1 LKRDVQDEHQA
12 RAGFFARIRKTNLGK
27 EKIVIRVAQVAPNIF
42 PVPPEHHGGT
52 ERVIHDLS
60 SALRSLG
67 VDVTLFAPSDSA
79 TDLPRVGDHLSL
91 AALERRHGRVAPG
104 VPAALDA
111 LQLEA
116 LRLRRDDFDIVHCH
130 GEFAHAALLG
140 PRRRR
145 SLTTVHWRVD
155 ELDRALFFAGFPD
168 LPVAAISAAQ
178 EAGIPA
184 SNRAGIVHHGIARDR
199 YALRAEP
206 GAHVAFVGRMTDQK
220 RPDTAIRVARAA
232 GLPIRL
238 GGTIDVGNPDYF
250 ERRVRPL
257 LGPGA
262 DYLGPVDD
270 AAKGDLVGGARA
282 LLFPIDWPEPFGL
295 VMIEAMA
302 CGTPVVAWNRGS
314 VPEIVEDGVTG
325 FVVASEAE
333 AVAAL
338 ARIDRL
344 DRRLVRR
351 RFEARFTAERMAR
364 DYLAIY
370 RRLLAA

>member
-1 LKRDVQDEHQA
+1 LPLVGEH
-12 RAGFFARIRKTNLGK
+12 
-27 EKIVIRVAQVAPNIF
+27 P
-42 PVPPEHHGGT
+42 
-52 ERVIHDLS
+52 
-60 SALRSLG
+60 SL
-67 VDVTLFAPSDSA
+67 F
-79 TDLPRVGDHLSL
+79 
-91 AALERRHGRVAPG
+91 ALERRHGKVAPG
-104 VPAALDA
+104 VPAALEA

-116 LRLRRDDFDIVHCH
+116 LRLRLDRFDIVHCH

-140 PRRRR
+140 ARRRH
-145 SLTTVHWRVD
+145 SLTTIHWRVD

-184 SNRAGIVHHGIARDR
+184 SNRAGVVHHGIRADR
-199 YALRAEP
+199 YAFRAAPER
-206 GAHVAFVGRMTDQK
+206 HVAFVGRMTDQK
-220 RPDTAIRVARAA
+220 RPDVAIRVARAA

-238 GGTIDVGNPDYF
+238 GGTVDVGNPDYF
-250 ERRVRPL
+250 ERAVRPL
-257 LGPGA
+257 LGPDA
-262 DYLGPVDD
+262 HYCGPVDD
-270 AAKGDLVGGARA
+270 AEKGALLGSARA

-302 CGTPVVAWNRGS
+302 CGTPVIAWNRGS
-314 VPEIVEDGVTG
+314 VPEIVEEGVTG
-325 FVVASEAE
+325 FVVGSEEE

-338 ARIDRL
+338 ARIETL
-344 DRRLVRR
+344 DRATIRA

>member
-1 LKRDVQDEHQA
+1 M
-12 RAGFFARIRKTNLGK
+12 
-27 EKIVIRVAQVAPNIF
+27 IRVAQVAPNIF
-42 PVPPEHHGGT
+42 PVPPNHHGGT
-52 ERVIHDLS
+52 ERVVHDLS
-60 SALRSLG
+60 TALRSLG
-67 VDVTLFAPSDSA
+67 AEITLFAPSDSA
-79 TDLPRVGDHLSL
+79 TDLPRVGDYPSL
-91 AALERRHGRVAPG
+91 AALEQRHGRVAPG

-116 LRLRRDDFDIVHCH
+116 LRLRLHEFDIVHCH

-140 PRRRR
+140 AARKR

-184 SNRAGIVHHGIARDR
+184 SNRAGIVHHGIDRDR
-199 YALRAEP
+199 YAFQAEP
-206 GAHVAFVGRMTDQK
+206 ETHVAFVGRMTDQK

-232 GLPIRL
+232 GMPIRL
-238 GGTIDVGNPDYF
+238 GGTIDVGNPGYF
-250 ERRVRPL
+250 DRQVRPL
-257 LGPGA
+257 LGPDA
-262 DYLGPVDD
+262 TYLGPVDD
-270 AAKGDLVGGARA
+270 ARKGSLLGSARA

-325 FVVASEAE
+325 FIVESEAQ
-333 AVAAL
+333 ASKAIRRVGS
-338 ARIDRL
+338 L
-344 DRRLVRR
+344 DRALIRR
-351 RFEARFTAERMAR
+351 TFETRFTAERMAR
-364 DYLAIY
+364 DYLALY
-370 RRLLAA
+370 HRLLAR

>member
-1 LKRDVQDEHQA
+1 M
-12 RAGFFARIRKTNLGK
+12 
-27 EKIVIRVAQVAPNIF
+27 IRVAQVAPNIF

-67 VDVTLFAPSDSA
+67 VEVTLFAPSDSA

-155 ELDRALFFAGFPD
+155 ELDRALFFGGFPD

>member
-1 LKRDVQDEHQA
+1 ML
-12 RAGFFARIRKTNLGK
+12 
-27 EKIVIRVAQVAPNIF
+27 RVAQIAPNIF
-42 PVPPEHHGGT
+42 PVPPLHHGGT
-52 ERVIHDLS
+52 ERVIHDLCV
-60 SALRSLG
+60 ALRNLG
-67 VDVTLFAPSDSA
+67 VDVTLFASSDSV
-79 TDLPRVGDHLSL
+79 TDLPRVGEHPSL
-91 AALERRHGRVAPG
+91 VALEQRFGRVAPG

-116 LRLRRDDFDIVHCH
+116 LRLRLDDFDIVHGH

-140 PRRRR
+140 PRRRH

-178 EAGIPA
+178 AEGIPPA
-184 SNRAGIVHHGIARDR
+184 NRAGIVHHGLARGR
-199 YALRAEP
+199 YALSRETA
-206 GAHVAFVGRMTDQK
+206 AHVAFVGRMTDQK
-220 RPDTAIRVARAA
+220 RPDVAIRVARAA
-232 GLPIRL
+232 GFPIRL

-257 LGPGA
+257 LGPDA
-262 DYLGPVDD
+262 AYLGPVDD
-270 AAKGDLVGGARA
+270 RAKSDLLGGARA

-302 CGTPVVAWNRGS
+302 HGTPVIAWNNGS

-325 FVVASEAE
+325 FVVASEDE

-344 DRRLVRR
+344 DRGEVRR
-351 RFEARFTAERMAR
+351 RFEERFTSERMAR

-370 RRLLAA
+370 QRLRAA

>member
-1 LKRDVQDEHQA
+1 M
-12 RAGFFARIRKTNLGK
+12 
-27 EKIVIRVAQVAPNIF
+27 IRVAQVAPNIF
-42 PVPPEHHGGT
+42 PIPPEYHGGT
-52 ERVIHDLS
+52 ERIIHDLS
-60 SALRSLG
+60 RELCNLG
-67 VDVTLFAPSDSA
+67 LDVTLFAPSDSA
-79 TDLPRVGDHLSL
+79 TDLPRIGDHPSL
-91 AALERRHGRVAPG
+91 AALERRHGSVAPG

-116 LRLRRDDFDIVHCH
+116 LRLRLDAFDIVHCH

-140 PRRRR
+140 ARRGH

-178 EAGIPA
+178 AAGIPP
-184 SNRAGIVHHGIARDR
+184 SNRVGVVHHGIAADR
-199 YALRAEP
+199 YTFRAEP
-206 GAHVAFVGRMTDQK
+206 DAHVAFVGRMTDQK
-220 RPDTAIRVARAA
+220 RPDAAIRVARAA

-250 ERRVRPL
+250 ERMVRPL

-262 DYLGPVDD
+262 SYVGPIDD
-270 AAKGDLVGGARA
+270 GAKNALLGGARA

-325 FVVASEAE
+325 FVVCSEEE

-338 ARIDRL
+338 GRIDGL
-344 DRRLVRR
+344 DRARVRR

-364 DYLAIY
+364 DYLAVY